1 MWNAP
6 VSWKA
11 SELVWANSWCIGR
24 VDYNSGAKS
33 IVFLLQRPQMRN
45 DNTIPGV
52 IHHDCPK
59 RDGYL
64 CGCLSKDEFPRID
77 LTELRVTYRG
87 ELRTY
92 KPVQYGGV
100 SLIVMANR
108 IDGVGSCGQ
117 ICYQGEV
124 PVGVVVGGY
133 PKALYF
139 QVHSDLSGDIVSPF
153 PLFGKHHAN
162 TPKAVRFR
170 GGACV
175 LSNFY
180 PCAIAVDGVNF
191 KSSEHAYQHAKAIF
205 HGDGAT
211 AACVVGAKNGA
222 EAKKYGRRTKLRRGG
237 WSEARQDVMRRI
249 LQVKFSI
256 PMLSA
261 FLMSTGVAELIENV
275 PSREGYWGLQI
286 DRSAGQNKLG
296 KLLMAIRAEVHGIAP
311 LVHVPV
317 LDVMPRVIPQ
327 VHHLCG
333 LVHTPVGFLCPGG
346 QLDKIDRVTTRVE
359 FNGESLLYRSVQ
371 CKCAPLIEV
380 TNKSEGPGSCGKV
393 CHQDARPVGVLVGG
407 YKDRIF
413 FQVSGE
419 PFGERVPQFPL
430 FGPAGEESVRR
441 ALRAQGLGE
450 IEAME
455 EVPFTPNGEMY
466 VSPILTV
473 RRGSFWLWALDQLDD
488 LSAALAAEELSDLD
502 SVAAIQRMAKDGV
515 HRDVA
520 VVATLETP
528 ILQRLCRVV
537 RLLVAG
543 FAGRRRLHVRCG
555 PVST

>member
-1 MWNAP
+1 MSVADQCLLDVKGIWLTYCG
-6 VSWKA
+6 VTRG
-11 SELVWANSWCIGR
+11 WAG
-24 VDYNSGAKS
+24 G
-33 IVFLLQRPQMRN
+33 
-45 DNTIPGV
+45 PGTN
-52 IHHDCPK
+52 
-59 RDGYL
+59 L
-64 CGCLSKDEFPRID
+64 RID
-77 LTELRVTYRG
+77 LDNGTL
-87 ELRTY
+87 
-92 KPVQYGGV
+92 
-100 SLIVMANR
+100 
-108 IDGVGSCGQ
+108 
-117 ICYQGEV
+117 EV
-124 PVGVVVGGY
+124 DEVVEFE
-133 PKALYF
+133 ACH
-139 QVHSDLSGDIVSPF
+139 QDIVDMQSM
-153 PLFGKHHAN
+153 
-162 TPKAVRFR
+162 TE
-170 GGACV
+170 GGRTMRLLDADDSICADVVAMTCV

-333 LVHTPVGFLCPGG
+333 LVPTPVGFLCPGG

-359 FNGESLLYRSVQ
+359 FNGESLLYKSVQ
-371 CKCAPLIEV
+371 CKGAPLIEV

-430 FGPAGEESVRR
+430 FGPTGEERVRR

-466 VSPILTV
+466 GSSILTV
-473 RRGSFWLWALDQLDD
+473 RRGSFWLWALDQFDD

-515 HRDVA
+515 HRDVE
-520 VVATLETP
+520 VVATLETLYCNACVEWFDYWSP
-528 ILQRLCRVV
+528 VSQGVDGCMSVADQCLLDVKGIWLTYCGVTRGWAGGPGTNLRIDLDNGTLEVDEVV
-537 RLLVAG
+537 EFEACHQDIVDMQSMTEGGRTMRLLDAP
-543 FAGRRRLHVRCG
+543 A
-555 PVST
+555 